1 MSNATPSPFPE
12 RDNALYLRDMVDFC
26 DTVVAYTKGF
36 DLDGLIG
43 DRMRYDATL
52 RNIELI
58 GVAAGNVPVS
68 MREQAPEIA
77 WREIIGTRN
86 RLAHTYLTLDNA
98 TLWLVV
104 TDSIPRLKGQLIALL
119 GRLDRVNGP

>member
-68 MREQAPEIA
+68 MREQARKSRGARSSARATA
-77 WREIIGTRN
+77 WR
-86 RLAHTYLTLDNA
+86 
-98 TLWLVV
+98 
-104 TDSIPRLKGQLIALL
+104 IPT
-119 GRLDRVNGP
+119 

>member
-1 MSNATPSPFPE
+1 MSNATPSPLPE
-12 RDNALYLRDMVDFC
+12 RDHALYLRDMVDFC

-36 DLDGLIG
+36 DLAGLIG

-58 GVAAGNVPVS
+58 GVAAANVPVS

-104 TDSIPRLKGQLIALL
+104 TDSIPQLKSQLLAFL
-119 GRLDRVNGP
+119 GRLERADGL

>member
-1 MSNATPSPFPE
+1 MSNVTPSPLPE

-26 DTVVAYTKGF
+26 DQVVAYTTGF
-36 DLDGLIG
+36 DLESLIG

-58 GVAAGNVPVS
+58 GVAASYVPDS

-77 WREIIGTRN
+77 
-86 RLAHTYLTLDNA
+86 
-98 TLWLVV
+98 
-104 TDSIPRLKGQLIALL
+104 
-119 GRLDRVNGP
+119 